1 MKFVA
6 IVTALAAAGVDA
18 QISARYTEVA
28 TGACRGNG
36 GASDHVNAKPDRGV
50 ATIETA

>member
-6 IVTALAAAGVDA
+6 IVTALAAGVDA
-18 QISARYTEVA
+18 QISDRYIEVA
-28 TGACRGNG
+28 TGGCRGNG
-36 GASDHVNAKPDRGV
+36 GASDHVNSKPDRGV